1 MHFYVGR
8 KNWIIQKTQKFQKPK
23 VHNVQDEMEKEVK
36 QEASHIC
43 NAGLN
48 SLDRPLQENLG
59 EIVSLLVQI
68 LFKKET
74 WRKLFHQC
82 FSSRSKDKKHFQQAD

>member
-1 MHFYVGR
+1 MSE
-8 KNWIIQKTQKFQKPK
+8 IQ
-23 VHNVQDEMEKEVK
+23 KEVK

-59 EIVSLLVQI
+59 KIVSLLVQI
-68 LFKKET
+68 LFKKE
-74 WRKLFHQC
+74 
-82 FSSRSKDKKHFQQAD
+82 S